1 MGDDYGYFGSGN
13 SGYAHYQQTFQSCFG
28 GSGGSGGGGGGRHNH
43 DPDWSSLLTLL
54 KIGVLVVV
62 PIYWIVTALHIAF
75 YDLASIEPITILI
88 DLFGTPAF
96 VYVVWGR
103 IRSRR
108 G

>member
-1 MGDDYGYFGSGN
+1 MGDDYGYFGSGR
-13 SGYAHYQQTFQSCFG
+13 SGYAHYQQTFQFCFG
-28 GSGGSGGGGGGRHNH
+28 ASGGSGGGHHNH

-62 PIYWIVTALHIAF
+62 PLYWIVTALHIAF
-75 YDLASIEPITILI
+75 YDMASIEPITILI

-96 VYVVWGR
+96 FCVIGGR

>member
-1 MGDDYGYFGSGN
+1 MGDDYGYFGSGS

-28 GSGGSGGGGGGRHNH
+28 GSGGSGGGHHNH

-62 PIYWIVTALHIAF
+62 PLYWIVTALHIVF
-75 YDLASIEPITILI
+75 YDLAGIEPITVII
-88 DLFGTPAF
+88 DVVGTPAF
-96 VYVVWGR
+96 VYVVWGG

>member
-1 MGDDYGYFGSGN
+1 MGR
-13 SGYAHYQQTFQSCFG
+13 
-28 GSGGSGGGGGGRHNH
+28 GGGGHHNN

-62 PIYWIVTALHIAF
+62 PIYWVVTALHIAF
-75 YDLASIEPITILI
+75 YDLASIEPITVFI
-88 DLFGTPAF
+88 DLLGTPAF

-103 IRSRR
+103 ILSLR